1 MRFIRIKGRCG
12 ESSFTAFEF
21 TRHAAHEVHFGDQ
34 IWSNGHEVEIHDD
47 VSEEGLAYLIS
58 QVENKTAFKGALRRV
73 GLLKD

>member
-1 MRFIRIKGRCG
+1 MKFLQIKGRCS

-21 TRHAAHEVHFGDQ
+21 THHAAHEVIFGDQ
-34 IWSNGHEVEIHDD
+34 IWSNGHEVEIYDY

-58 QVENKTAFKGALRRV
+58 QTENKTAFKGALRRV

>member
-21 TRHAAHEVHFGDQ
+21 TQHAAHEVIFGDQ
-34 IWSNGHEVEIHDD
+34 IWSNTHEVEIADY